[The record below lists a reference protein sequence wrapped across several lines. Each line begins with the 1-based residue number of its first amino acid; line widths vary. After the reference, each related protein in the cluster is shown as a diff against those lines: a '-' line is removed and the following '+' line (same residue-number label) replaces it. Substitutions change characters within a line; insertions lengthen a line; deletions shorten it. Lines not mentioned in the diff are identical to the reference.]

1 MEPVITPGMT
11 PGQRIKL
18 YRQRA
23 GLTQEVAAQLKGV
36 TVSAWRKWESGER
49 SVNTLGDWIDIA
61 RILRVTDLYRLTGL
75 PAGNLP
81 NDPIEHD
88 SVKPIRDAIHAYT
101 LPAGNPMP
109 VDELRGAVDLAWAA
123 WTQSQRRYTHTG
135 PVLPDLIHA
144 VRIAQATADDSQ
156 RRQVLRITA
165 DLYLLV
171 RAYGKRVGASDVAL
185 LAADRALTAAR
196 EADDPAYRG
205 SAAWNLGQVLSN
217 RGHTEESAELCRTA
231 IADLSDIDGS
241 DPVLLAVLGGLNLLL
256 SVQAARLRD
265 EHTALRA
272 LDDAD
277 RMAAVTGET
286 DHHRLFFG
294 PTNVGIHRAA
304 VVLELSRPGEALRVG
319 ERVDV
324 GRAGS
329 VERRHSHYLHLA
341 RGYAT
346 QRDDLAAVHML
357 LRADRESPE
366 DSPLNLLMRST
377 VRELLARETPTT
389 RPELRV
395 LADRVGVA

>member
-1 MEPVITPGMT
+1 VEPVITPGMT

-61 RILRVTDLYRLTGL
+61 RILRVRDLYRLTGL
-75 PAGNLP
+75 PVGHLP
-81 NDPIEHD
+81 DEPTEHD
-88 SVKPIRDAIHAYT
+88 TVRPLRAAIHAYAP
-101 LPAGNPMP
+101 PAAEVMP
-109 VDELRGAVDLAWAA
+109 VGELRAAVHLAWTS
-123 WTQSQRRYTHTG
+123 WSQSQHRYTYTG

-144 VRIAQATADDSQ
+144 VTVALAAAEGDQ
-156 RRQVLRITA
+156 RREVLRIAA

-171 RAYGKRVGASDVAL
+171 RAYAKRVGASDVAL
-185 LAADRALTAAR
+185 VAADRALTAAR
-196 EADDPAYRG
+196 DADDPIYRG

-217 RGHTEESAELCRTA
+217 RGHTEESADLCRGA
-231 IADLSDIDGS
+231 IADLSGS
-241 DPVLLAVLGGLNLLL
+241 DNPDPVRLSVLGGLNLLL

-272 LDDAD
+272 LDDAE
-277 RMAAVTGET
+277 RLAAVTGET
-286 DHHRLFFG
+286 DHHWMFFG
-294 PTNVGIHRAA
+294 PTNTGIHRAA

-357 LRADRESPE
+357 MRADRESPE

-389 RPELRV
+389 RPELRM